1 MKTKLAGLWQY
12 LSTSFWFVP
21 TLMVCFAIGLSV
33 VMIEVDQ
40 AVDGSPAALAW
51 TYARGPEGARATLE
65 TIAGSMITVAGV
77 VFSITV
83 VALQLASSQFGPR
96 LLYNF
101 RRDTANQI
109 VLGTFI
115 ATFVYC
121 LLVLRTIQGGEDD
134 SSVRTLSVTVGIGL
148 ALASL
153 GVLIYFIHHIAGL
166 IQAENVVA
174 TVGGELER
182 AIERLFP
189 IKAEPR
195 RGDSPTGTQ
204 TDEANRFGSDGCT
217 INAPATGYLQLID
230 MEALL
235 ELAADHDLLL
245 KLEYRPGQF
254 IVRGAEMVQAWP
266 KQAVNPSLAAS
277 IAETFTVGAQR
288 TLTQDVEFV
297 VEQLVEISLRALSP
311 GINDPF
317 TAVRCLDQLKAALCR
332 LAERDTPSPY
342 VRDRAGAL
350 RIIAHPV
357 TFSGIVDAAFNQ
369 IRQASR
375 ANAAVTIRLLETI
388 EVVAARVRDE
398 SVRAALLRQAAMT
411 VRASRDGLPEEWDR
425 KAVVARFQ
433 RVENALKA
441 PCPLKPSPGA

>member
-12 LSTSFWFVP
+12 LDTSFWFVP

-33 VMIEVDQ
+33 VMVEVDQ
-40 AVDGSPAALAW
+40 AADGSPGALAW

-101 RRDTANQI
+101 RRDTTNQV

-134 SSVRTLSVTVGIGL
+134 TSVRTLSVTVGIGL

-153 GVLIYFIHHIAGL
+153 AVLIYFIHHIAGL
-166 IQAENVVA
+166 VQAENVVA
-174 TVGGELER
+174 AVGAELER

-195 RGDSPTGTQ
+195 RRDPPTG
-204 TDEANRFGSDGCT
+204 DDSDHANRFGSAACT
-217 INAPATGYLQLID
+217 IKAPDAGYLQLLD
-230 MEALL
+230 METLL
-235 ELAADHDLLL
+235 ELATRHDLLL

-254 IVRGAEMVQAWP
+254 IVQGADIIRVWP
-266 KQAVNPSLAAS
+266 RPKVDPALGES

-288 TLTQDVEFV
+288 TLTQDVEFP

-317 TAVRCLDQLKAALCR
+317 TAVRCLDQLSAALCR
-332 LAERDTPSPY
+332 LAQRDMPSPY
-342 VRDRAGAL
+342 VRDRAGEL
-350 RIIAHPV
+350 RIITHPV
-357 TFSGIVDAAFNQ
+357 TFAGIVDAAFNQ
-369 IRQASR
+369 IRQAAR
-375 ANAAVTIRLLETI
+375 TNAAVTIRLLETI
-388 EVVAARVRDE
+388 EMVIAQVRDKC
-398 SVRAALLRQAAMT
+398 VHDALLRQAAMT
-411 VRASRDGLPEEWDR
+411 VRGSGEGLPEQWDR
-425 KAVVARFQ
+425 DAVVARFQ
-433 RVENALKA
+433 RVESAFKA
-441 PCPLKPSPGA
+441 ARFMPSE